1 VSVCTVL
8 YLGFPPGGGGFVV
21 MTYGIHGIVIYI
33 YVCVCVCVF
42 MYIRAGDRI
51 EHNPPLVSAI
61 SMIYCI
67 GSTNT

>member
-1 VSVCTVL
+1 
-8 YLGFPPGGGGFVV
+8 